1 MLSLPIIVEEP
12 LHKEFSAP
20 ATDSPYSIVQEDPE

>member
-20 ATDSPYSIVQEDPE
+20 ATDTPSSVVQEEPE